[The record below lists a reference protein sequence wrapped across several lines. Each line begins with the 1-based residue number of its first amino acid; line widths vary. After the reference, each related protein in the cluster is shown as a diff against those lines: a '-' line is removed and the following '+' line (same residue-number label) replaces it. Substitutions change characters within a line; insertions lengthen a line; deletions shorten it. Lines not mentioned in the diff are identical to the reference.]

1 MQTFLNLNTS
11 STDIIVSN
19 ENNLAINLL
28 ENKKKFSIIIGPK
41 KSGKSILAKK
51 FAKIDGIEV
60 INNISKN
67 LEYKNSIFLDLNE
80 LPLNENYFF
89 HFLQYFIA
97 NNIGLTI
104 FTSSDFLKNN
114 IKPLV
119 IPDTLSRLKSFN
131 VAYIDDPKDELLFR
145 LIEKFLM
152 YKSISVSKDII
163 QATMGYINRT
173 YMDAFIASETIN
185 HLLYKNNHN
194 INLSLIRQHY
204 E

>member
-173 YMDAFIASETIN
+173 YLDAFIASETIN

>member
-1 MQTFLNLNTS
+1 MQTFLNLNSS

-114 IKPLV
+114 IKPLA

-131 VAYIDDPKDELLFR
+131 VAYIDNPKDELLFR

>member
-1 MQTFLNLNTS
+1 MQTFLNFSSS

-28 ENKKKFSIIIGPK
+28 ENKKKLSIIIGPK
-41 KSGKSILAKK
+41 KSGKSILAKT

-80 LPLNENYFF
+80 LPLNEDYFF
-89 HFLQYFIA
+89 HFLQYFIT

-114 IKPLV
+114 IKPLA

-163 QATMGYINRT
+163 HATMGYINRT